1 MNNSRIALL
10 RYLSTEKE
18 IAWTHLS
25 KYGFTPDDA
34 DFLLAREWVTLR
46 SEPSV
51 RGAEDCIWYALTP
64 LGLHHL
70 RKIDWRADQWK
81 RNDAPLKHELKNA
94 DWPLHDRSDD

>member
-10 RYLSTEKE
+10 RYLTRQKE

-34 DFLLAREWVTLR
+34 DYLLSRGWVSLR

-51 RGAEDCIWYALTP
+51 RGVEDCIWYVVTP
-64 LGLHHL
+64 LGVHHMHKL
-70 RKIDWRADQWK
+70 DWRADEWK
-81 RNDAPLKHELKNA
+81 HNERKHRLKNA
-94 DWPLHDRSDD
+94 DWPLHDRDDD